1 MSFRY
6 FLVTCVCF
14 THSFFIVAQSELDSL
29 KAVLQSNSDDS
40 SKVRTAM
47 YLSRQ
52 IHRLNPEDEDDFRFA
67 ELAVEMAETHDD
79 TLLLA
84 ESLDN
89 LGLLYRY
96 HSLYAKSIPLHVR
109 AVELVKDK
117 EVDPYFKMRFANN
130 VGVSARYDQA
140 FDLAVEY
147 YLFALKIAEEENN
160 LRNIAIASNGLGN
173 SLSYIEGKDE
183 EALEYYLK
191 ALETEKEQEN
201 TLGMAMN
208 YLSIASYYS
217 RKKDYPEARNYL
229 DELLIINTER
239 KDKHGLGMTYEYY
252 GHSYLEEGQDLNQ
265 ARAYYQKAL
274 EIFEEINQKHKVSG
288 MLLALGEVQL
298 QQNRTS
304 AALDYFRK
312 SLRIAQEVNNKA
324 LIRECA
330 AKMSEVY
337 EKGENYAQA
346 LQYFKMAE
354 SYKDSLNLV
363 EQEATIA
370 GLRMEFDF
378 EKKENEINLLQAE
391 KDLQEQQFLL
401 SEEKFKRE
409 RTLLFGMLLAII
421 AVTLVIILTL
431 RNLNLKKNLALQLEE
446 QKRKELEAA
455 YRNDLLQAEVL
466 ATRMQMNPHFL
477 FNCLN
482 SIKLLIQKDQKREA
496 IKYLTTLSRFIRDI
510 LQTSK
515 VPTISLEEELEL
527 TRKYVELEENR
538 FGQNLNFGLLL
549 DNIDEEELQNT
560 RVPPMLLQPFVENSI
575 WHGLLPSPA
584 PFKKL
589 EIQIRKNSQ
598 GIVISIKDN
607 GVGRQKKAANPEHNS
622 HKSMGVSITQQRI
635 DLFNRISGKNM
646 VFDTLDHKD
655 EQQMP
660 TGTEVKIS
668 LSEAS

>member
-6 FLVTCVCF
+6 FLVTCMCF

-29 KAVLQSNSDDS
+29 KAVLQSNVDDS

-52 IHRLNPEDEDDFRFA
+52 IHRLTPEDEDDFRYA
-67 ELAVEMAETHDD
+67 ELAVEISETQND

-109 AVELVKDK
+109 AVELVKDRD
-117 EVDPYFKMRFANN
+117 VDPYFKMRFANN
-130 VGVSARYDQA
+130 AGVSARYDQA

-173 SLSYIEGKDE
+173 SLSYIDGKDE
-183 EALEYYLK
+183 EALGYYLK
-191 ALETEKEQEN
+191 ALETEREQEN

-217 RKKDYPEARNYL
+217 RKEDYPEARNYL
-229 DELLIINTER
+229 NELLIINTER

-252 GHSYLEEGQDLNQ
+252 GHSYLQEGKDLTQ
-265 ARAYYQKAL
+265 AKEYYLKAL
-274 EIFEEINQKHKVSG
+274 ELFEEINQQHKVSG

-298 QQNRTS
+298 RQNQAS
-304 AALDYFRK
+304 AALDYFGK

-324 LIRECA
+324 LIREA
-330 AKMSEVY
+330 ASKMSEVY
-337 EKGENYAQA
+337 ERRGDYAQA
-346 LQYFKMAE
+346 LQFFKMAE
-354 SYKDSLNLV
+354 SYKDSLNLM

-409 RTLLFGMLLAII
+409 RTLLFGILLAII

-446 QKRKELEAA
+446 QKRQELEAA

-515 VPTISLEEELEL
+515 TPTISLEEELEL

-549 DNIDEEELQNT
+549 DNIGEEDLQST

-584 PFKKL
+584 PVKKL
-589 EIQIRKNSQ
+589 QIEIRKNGQ

-607 GVGRQKKAANPEHNS
+607 GVGRQEKAPNPEHNS
-622 HKSMGVSITQQRI
+622 HKSMGVNITQQRI
-635 DLFNRISGKNM
+635 DLFNRITGKSM
-646 VFDTLDHKD
+646 DFDTLDHKD

-660 TGTEVKIS
+660 TGTEVKIR